1 MNKEILTN
9 FLLKARTKTYA
20 AGIGRVESALSGS
33 KQLEYCDGEL
43 LYRDVYYIGNNI
55 FPGIETIYYQ
65 SKPVWSMSY
74 FGDFKKLTE
83 EESDRILRGALMEK
97 WETTRMGN
105 RVEWSDTEYEY
116 ICNGS
121 GSIDELKG
129 EETITKNGEVVYFFY
144 YAGGFIG

>member
-20 AGIGRVESALSGS
+20 AGIGRVESVLSGS
-33 KQLEYCDGEL
+33 KQLEYHDGVL
-43 LYRDVYYIGNNI
+43 LYRDIYYIGNNI

-65 SKPVWSMSY
+65 NKPVWSMSY

-105 RVEWSDTEYEY
+105 RVEWSDAEYEY

-129 EETITKNGEVVYFFY
+129 EETITKNDEIVYFFY